1 MPTVP
6 GTPAAPEMLGRAG
19 AVHRRVLNATAIAA
33 VLIGSLATAPVTGAS
48 ASPPRAL
55 PPPASIGSAARSTRP
70 NRADWEKIQT
80 AAGVRTLA
88 LAPYRTAHFRSFAA
102 YLGLSELVSIHPF
115 APGRCA
121 TAVTYLYDN
130 LLDLENAYPGENW
143 TPLRRA
149 VAKEPSIHACATR
162 RQHDPRPLVA
172 DHQPS
177 ADGAALK
184 NVPTHAAKTMIP
196 ARRPTAKPRRAPH
209 RAASWTWLEARSE
222 CWRTET
228 GSLFSARI
236 PRRAAGRP

>member
-1 MPTVP
+1 MSTVP

-33 VLIGSLATAPVTGAS
+33 VLIVSLATAPVIGAS
-48 ASPPRAL
+48 TSPPRAL
-55 PPPASIGSAARSTRP
+55 SPPASIGSAARSTRP

-88 LAPYRTAHFRSFAA
+88 LAPHRTARFRAFAA
-102 YLGLSELVSIHPF
+102 YLGLRELVSIHPF

-162 RQHDPRPLVA
+162 REHDPRPLVA

-177 ADGAALK
+177 ADGAAPK
-184 NVPTHAAKTMIP
+184 NVPT
-196 ARRPTAKPRRAPH
+196 R
-209 RAASWTWLEARSE
+209 
-222 CWRTET
+222 
-228 GSLFSARI
+228 
-236 PRRAAGRP
+236 